1 MRIKRYSDFTNEEAG
16 YIKNILLST
25 LLSLGISKS
34 QAQALHN
41 DQTKLAVVDAVAN
54 YNKDP
59 KGLDSLKVELFPKVG
74 YDNTEKFLN
83 DFIQIRPDNT
93 IVIKPSFVD
102 GLRLDINPRSKA
114 FEIGYH
120 IKF

>member
-1 MRIKRYSDFTNEEAG
+1 MKIKKYDEFTNEEAG

-34 QAQALHN
+34 QAQVIKD
-41 DQTKLAVVDAVAN
+41 DQPKLAVVDMVAN

-59 KGLDSLKVELFPKVG
+59 KGLDSLKVNLFPMVG
-74 YDNTEKFLN
+74 VKNTEKFLN
-83 DFIQIRPDNT
+83 NFIEVRPDKT
-93 IVIKPSFVD
+93 VVIKPTFIS
-102 GLRLDINPRSKA
+102 GLRLDVNPQSKT

>member
-1 MRIKRYSDFTNEEAG
+1 MKIKKYDEFTNEEAG
-16 YIKNILLST
+16 YIKTILLST

-34 QAQALHN
+34 QAQVLKN
-41 DQTKLAVVDAVAN
+41 DQAKLSIIDTVAG
-54 YNKDP
+54 YNKNP
-59 KGLDSLKVELFPKVG
+59 KGLDSLKPNLFPKIG
-74 YDNTEKFLN
+74 SENTEKFLHN
-83 DFIQIRPDNT
+83 FIEIRPDKT

-102 GLRLDINPRSKA
+102 GLRLDVNPQSKT